1 MDRPD
6 QPPASP
12 VPVDRDETY
21 LRLLAEHE
29 RALAAYVY
37 SLVNSPADAADILQE
52 CKLSMWRMFDRFE
65 PGTDFRAWGRKIA
78 IHQIL
83 NFRRAAKRRPDS
95 PLDQA
100 FIEAVG
106 AEIERRSDLLDRKA
120 DVLRLCLRKLPEEH
134 RAVVVWRYYDE
145 CEVDE
150 IAAKSDRTTEA
161 VYRLLSRI
169 RKVLNDCISRNL
181 GAGAAPAT

>member
-1 MDRPD
+1 MEL
-6 QPPASP
+6 PPP
-12 VPVDRDETY
+12 TPGDKDETY

-37 SLVNSPADAADILQE
+37 SLVSSRADAADILQE

-65 PGTDFRAWGRKIA
+65 LGTDFRAWGRKIA

-100 FIEAVG
+100 FIEAVA
-106 AEIERRSDLLDRKA
+106 AEIDRRSDHLDRKA
-120 DVLRLCLRKLPEEH
+120 DVLRQCLRKLPDAH

-145 CEVDE
+145 CEIDE
-150 IAAKSDRTTEA
+150 IAVKSQRTEEA

-169 RKVLNDCISRNL
+169 RKVLNECINRQL
-181 GAGAAPAT
+181 TVATRA

>member
-1 MDRPD
+1 MELPRT
-6 QPPASP
+6 QPA
-12 VPVDRDETY
+12 DRDETY

-52 CKLSMWRMFDRFE
+52 CKLSMWRMFERFE
-65 PGTDFRAWGRKIA
+65 PGTDFRAWARKIA

-100 FIEAVG
+100 FIEAVA
-106 AEIERRSDLLDRKA
+106 AEIDRRSDQLDRKA
-120 DVLRLCLRKLPEEH
+120 DFLRQCLRKLPDAH
-134 RAVVVWRYYDE
+134 RAIVVWRYYDE
-145 CEVDE
+145 CGIDE
-150 IAAKSDRTTEA
+150 IAAKSERTEEA
-161 VYRLLSRI
+161 
-169 RKVLNDCISRNL
+169 
-181 GAGAAPAT
+181 

>member
-1 MDRPD
+1 MDPTHEHE
-6 QPPASP
+6 PATGTG
-12 VPVDRDETY
+12 RDEAY
-21 LRLLAEHE
+21 LRLLAQHE
-29 RALAAYVY
+29 RAIAAYVY

-52 CKLSMWRMFDRFE
+52 CKLSMWRLFDRFE

-100 FIEAVG
+100 FIEAVA
-106 AEIERRSDLLDRKA
+106 AELDRRSELLDRKA
-120 DVLRLCLRKLPEEH
+120 DVLRLCLRKLPEPH
-134 RAVVVWRYYDE
+134 RAIIVWRYYDE
-145 CEVDE
+145 CDIDE
-150 IAAKSDRTTEA
+150 IAAKSQRTPDA

-169 RKVLNDCISRNL
+169 RKVLSDCINRQL
-181 GAGAAPAT
+181 GTASVP

>member
-1 MDRPD
+1 ME
-6 QPPASP
+6 PPPPTPS
-12 VPVDRDETY
+12 DRDEKY

-29 RALAAYVY
+29 RSLATYVY

-100 FIEAVG
+100 FIEAVA
-106 AEIERRSDLLDRKA
+106 AEMDRRSDQLDHKA
-120 DVLRLCLRKLPEEH
+120 DILRYCLRKLPAPH
-134 RAVVVWRYYDE
+134 RAIVVWRYFDE
-145 CEVDE
+145 CAIDE
-150 IAAKSDRTTEA
+150 IAVKSERTEEA

-169 RKVLNDCISRNL
+169 RKALNDCISRQL
-181 GAGAAPAT
+181 SAAPRA

>member
-1 MDRPD
+1 ME
-6 QPPASP
+6 PPPPTPA
-12 VPVDRDETY
+12 DKDEVY

-29 RALAAYVY
+29 RALATYVY
-37 SLVNSPADAADILQE
+37 SLVNSAADAADILQE

-83 NFRRAAKRRPDS
+83 NFRRASKRRPDS

-100 FIEAVG
+100 FIEAVA
-106 AEIERRSDLLDRKA
+106 AEIDRRADQLDRKA
-120 DVLRLCLRKLPEEH
+120 DLLRHCLRKLPEAH

-145 CEVDE
+145 CEVEE
-150 IAAKSDRTTEA
+150 IAAKSARTADA

-169 RKVLNDCISRNL
+169 RKILNDCISRQL
-181 GAGAAPAT
+181 AASRPA

>member
-1 MDRPD
+1 MRMDPTPST
-6 QPPASP
+6 PP
-12 VPVDRDETY
+12 DRDEAY

-29 RALAAYVY
+29 RAIATYVY
-37 SLVNSPADAADILQE
+37 SLVNSTADAADILQE

-95 PLDQA
+95 PVDRE
-100 FIEAVG
+100 FIEAVA
-106 AEIERRSDLLDRKA
+106 AEIDRRSDHLDRKA
-120 DVLRLCLRKLPEEH
+120 DVLRSCLRKLPADH
-134 RAVVVWRYYDE
+134 RAIVVWRYYDE
-145 CEVDE
+145 CEIPE
-150 IAAKSDRTTEA
+150 IATRSQRTEEA

-169 RKVLNDCISRNL
+169 RRTLNDCIRRQLN
-181 GAGAAPAT
+181 APATP

>member
-1 MDRPD
+1 MDL
-6 QPPASP
+6 PPP
-12 VPVDRDETY
+12 TPGDKDEAY

-29 RALAAYVY
+29 RSLATYIY
-37 SLVNSPADAADILQE
+37 SLVSSTADAADILQE

-83 NFRRAAKRRPDS
+83 NFRRAAKRRPDT
-95 PLDQA
+95 PLDHA

-106 AEIERRSDLLDRKA
+106 AELDRRSEHLDRKA
-120 DVLRLCLRKLPEEH
+120 DLLRLCLRKLPADH
-134 RAVVVWRYYDE
+134 REVVLWRYFDE
-145 CEVDE
+145 CEVTE
-150 IAAKSDRTTEA
+150 VAAKAGRTEEA

-169 RKVLNDCISRNL
+169 RKVLNDCISRQL
-181 GAGAAPAT
+181 VTGGTP

>member
-1 MDRPD
+1 MEA
-6 QPPASP
+6 PPPTPA
-12 VPVDRDETY
+12 DRDETY

-29 RALAAYVY
+29 RSLATYVY

-83 NFRRAAKRRPDS
+83 NFRRAAKRRPDT
-95 PLDQA
+95 PLDHA
-100 FIEAVG
+100 FIEAVA
-106 AEIERRSDLLDRKA
+106 AEMDRRSEHLDRKA
-120 DVLRLCLRKLPEEH
+120 DLLRLCLRKLPDDH
-134 RAVVVWRYYDE
+134 RAIVVWRYFDE
-145 CEVDE
+145 CEIEE
-150 IAAKSDRTTEA
+150 IAVKSERTAEA

-169 RKVLNDCISRNL
+169 RRVLNDCISRQL
-181 GAGAAPAT
+181 TAAGAS

>member
-1 MDRPD
+1 MD
-6 QPPASP
+6 ASP
-12 VPVDRDETY
+12 PTPPDKDELY

-29 RALAAYVY
+29 RAIAAYIH
-37 SLVNSPADAADILQE
+37 SLVNSAADAADILQE

-95 PLDQA
+95 PIDRE
-100 FIEAVG
+100 FIEAV
-106 AEIERRSDLLDRKA
+106 AADIEHRSDLLDRKA
-120 DVLRLCLRKLPEEH
+120 DVLRSCVRKLPEAH
-134 RAVVVWRYYDE
+134 RAIVVWRYYDE
-145 CEVDE
+145 CEIDE
-150 IAAKSDRTTEA
+150 IATRSARTEEA

-169 RKVLNDCISRNL
+169 RKALSDCINRQLKPSSL
-181 GAGAAPAT
+181 A

>member
-1 MDRPD
+1 MELR
-6 QPPASP
+6 PPAP
-12 VPVDRDETY
+12 ADRDESY

-29 RALAAYVY
+29 RALTTYVY

-52 CKLSMWRMFDRFE
+52 CKLRMWRMFDRFE

-95 PLDQA
+95 PLDQQ
-100 FIEAVG
+100 FIEAVA
-106 AEIERRSDLLDRKA
+106 AEIDRRSEHLDRKA
-120 DVLRLCLRKLPEEH
+120 DLLRLCLRKLPDSH
-134 RAVVVWRYYDE
+134 RAVVMWRYFDE
-145 CEVDE
+145 CEIEE
-150 IAAKSDRTTEA
+150 IATKSDRTEEA

-169 RKVLNDCISRNL
+169 RKVLSDCISRQL
-181 GAGAAPAT
+181 SVSRAS